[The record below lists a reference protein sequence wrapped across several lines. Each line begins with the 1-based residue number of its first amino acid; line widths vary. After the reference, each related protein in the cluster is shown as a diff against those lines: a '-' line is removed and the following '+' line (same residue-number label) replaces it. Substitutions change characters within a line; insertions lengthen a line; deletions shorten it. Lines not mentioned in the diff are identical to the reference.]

1 MTPLRQR
8 MIADMGIRNL
18 APRTQAL
25 YVQGVSRFA
34 RHFGKPPDELG
45 PEQVRAYQIHLR
57 DQGCSESVMVQAVAA
72 LRFLYLVTLGKEWR
86 LQAIPYPKK
95 PRVLP
100 SVLSPNEVERF
111 LSCVE
116 RPKYHAFVMTLYG
129 TGLRLGEA
137 QHLLPS
143 DVESSRGLLRV
154 RQGKG
159 MKDRYVMLP
168 DRLLATLR
176 DYWRKERLNG
186 PASPLLFPQ
195 DVNPMLPVSNRIVR
209 EVIAKA
215 AEAAGLTKK
224 VRPHLLRHCFATHMI
239 EAGVDL
245 RTVQVLLGHRRMQST
260 TIYTHVAAAVLR
272 KTLSP
277 LDRLASSRQPHS
289 S

>member
-1 MTPLRQR
+1 MTD
-8 MIADMGIRNL
+8 DMRIRNL
-18 APRTQAL
+18 SPRTQEV
-25 YVQGVSRFA
+25 YVDRVKLFA
-34 RHFGKPPDELG
+34 RHFGKSPEELG
-45 PEQVRAYQIHLR
+45 PEEVRAYQIHLR

-86 LQAIPYPKK
+86 LQAVPYPKK
-95 PRVLP
+95 QRVLP
-100 SVLSPNEVERF
+100 VVLSPEEVERF
-111 LSCVE
+111 LSSLE
-116 RPKYHAFVMTLYG
+116 RPKYQAFAMTLYG

-137 QHLLPS
+137 QHLLPA

-159 MKDRYVMLP
+159 KQDRYVMLP
-168 DRLLATLR
+168 DRLLASLR

-186 PASPLLFPQ
+186 FPSPWLFPQ
-195 DVNPMLPVSNRIVR
+195 DINPLLPVSDRMVR
-209 EVIAKA
+209 EIFVKA
-215 AEAAGLTKK
+215 AQTAGLTKK

-239 EAGVDL
+239 EAGTDV

-260 TIYTHVAAAVLR
+260 TIYTHVAADVLR
-272 KTLSP
+272 KALSP

>member
-1 MTPLRQR
+1 MTD
-8 MIADMGIRNL
+8 DMRIRNL
-18 APRTQAL
+18 SPRTQEI
-25 YVQGVSRFA
+25 YVDRVKKFA
-34 RHFGKPPDELG
+34 QHFGKSPEELG
-45 PEQVRAYQIHLR
+45 PEQVRAFQIHLR
-57 DQGCSESVMVQAVAA
+57 DQGCSQSVMVQTVAA

-86 LQAIPYPKK
+86 LQAIPYPKQ

-100 SVLSPNEVERF
+100 AVLSPDEVERF

-116 RPKYHAFVMTLYG
+116 RPKYHVFVMTLYG

-159 MKDRYVMLP
+159 KQDRYVMLP
-168 DRLLATLR
+168 DRLLASLR

-186 PASPLLFPQ
+186 PTSPWLFPQ
-195 DVNPMLPVSNRIVR
+195 DINPLLPVSDRMVR
-209 EVIAKA
+209 EIFVKA
-215 AEAAGLTKK
+215 AQTAGLTKK

-239 EAGVDL
+239 EAGTDV

-260 TIYTHVAAAVLR
+260 TIYTHVAADVLR
-272 KTLSP
+272 KALSP
-277 LDRLASSRQPHS
+277 LDRLASSRQPQS